1 MRTYANEKGIK
12 AYNFAVPVTVN
23 CQLGGNFYR
32 ARVLVSIELREKIVD
47 FIDLEDYFKKSLNGL
62 DLTTEA
68 LAAEVRDTM
77 VREYEPQAVRVEVIS
92 DSHFE
97 IHTITEWKRE
107 EAV

>member
-12 AYNFAVPVTVN
+12 AYQFAVPVTVN
-23 CQLGGNFYR
+23 CPLGQNYYR
-32 ARVLVSIELREKIVD
+32 ARVFVDIELGDKIVD
-47 FIDLEDYFKKSLNGL
+47 FLDLEDYFKKSLNGL

-77 VREYEPQAVRVEVIS
+77 VREYEPKAVRVEVIS

-97 IHTITEWKRE
+97 IHTVTEWKRE